1 MICGLMSISKKCSH
15 THTHTTHTQTHY
27 AHNTRN
33 PFLPEEAHKTIFLLE
48 NFISSVQKMIVLL
61 LQTGM
66 QWEIKF
72 LIEPF
77 WSQNCA
83 TAVFRPLFLLVACT
97 LCDFLFI
104 YHCRPL
110 WGEVGVEYN
119 IWVSSPAGTQIH
131 GVNSRSWFSS
141 FYRIKLL
148 FFASQQRWSITLGQ
162 YLAPQS
168 LHFFFFTSFSILY

>member
-1 MICGLMSISKKCSH
+1 MSHSD
-15 THTHTTHTQTHY
+15 
-27 AHNTRN
+27 
-33 PFLPEEAHKTIFLLE
+33 HK
-48 NFISSVQKMIVLL
+48 
-61 LQTGM
+61 
-66 QWEIKF
+66 
-72 LIEPF
+72 
-77 WSQNCA
+77 
-83 TAVFRPLFLLVACT
+83 AVFRPLFLLVACT

-148 FFASQQRWSITLGQ
+148 IFASQQRLSITLGQ

-168 LHFFFFTSFSILY
+168 LHFFFFYFFFYLILRQIEPQRIQKHSIWFCPSPLPHAAFTSCSHWRERDGLCTTTL